1 MRDRLESELSSRIGP
16 VISNGDPE
24 HRLPHVANLS
34 FPDVDGS
41 SLLNALDDVAVSS
54 GSACTSASMEA
65 SHVLR
70 SMGVRRG
77 IRRHSTIRFSLGR
90 FTTEEE
96 IDYVVQKL
104 TQIIPRLRAWHIPPT
119 RCDKTCMAV
128 TSASRDLLH
137 LS

>member
-1 MRDRLESELSSRIGP
+1 MSAERARLSGLRDRLEFELSMRIGP
-16 VISNGDPE
+16 VISNGDRE
-24 HRLPHVANLS
+24 HRLPHVANVS
-34 FPDVDGS
+34 FGDIDGS

-70 SMGVRRG
+70 SMG
-77 IRRHSTIRFSLGR
+77 IREELAHSTIRFSLGR

-104 TQIIPRLRAWHIPPT
+104 TQIVPRLRAGHT
-119 RCDKTCMAV
+119 AYAV
-128 TSASRDLLH
+128 R
-137 LS
+137 